1 MPGAAFS
8 FMYQQLLDRV
18 AEEQLR
24 FKSEPQ
30 PPATE
35 EQLQRVVE
43 DGSKK
48 LHTELP
54 GDYLHFLRLTNGLDW
69 NGVVIYGA
77 GSNPLASHP
86 DRSIADI
93 VEMNLNYRDDSRF
106 GDLLVLGSN
115 GMDIYTY
122 RISTDR
128 YEIYDEV
135 PHELIESFPTF
146 DELMSKALTRSLQ

>member
-1 MPGAAFS
+1 
-8 FMYQQLLDRV
+8 MYQQLLARV
-18 AEEQLR
+18 AEEKRR
-24 FKSEPQ
+24 FGSAPQ

-35 EQLQRVVE
+35 DHIHRVVE
-43 DGSKK
+43 NVRRE

-54 GDYLHFLRLTNGLDW
+54 DAYLDFLRLSNGFDW

-77 GSNPLASHP
+77 GKNPIGTHP

-93 VEMNLNYRDDSRF
+93 VEMNLNYRDDARF
-106 GDLLVLGSN
+106 RDLLVLGSN

-122 RISTDR
+122 RISTGR

-135 PHELIESFPTF
+135 PHELLESFPTF
-146 DELMSKALTRSLQ
+146 DELMSKALSRSLQ